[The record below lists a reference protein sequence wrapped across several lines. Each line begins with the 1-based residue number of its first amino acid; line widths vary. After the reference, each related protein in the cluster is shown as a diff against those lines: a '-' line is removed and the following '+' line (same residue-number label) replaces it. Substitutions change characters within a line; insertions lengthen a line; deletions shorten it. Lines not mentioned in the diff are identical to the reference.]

1 MKPTATVSERLEALE
16 RRIHALAEE
25 AFKLVHEDM
34 GEKAT
39 TVHWNI
45 TAGLAEAKRACR
57 SAIRIEQ
64 GAVNV

>member
-1 MKPTATVSERLEALE
+1 MKTTIEERLEALE

-45 TAGLAEAKRACR
+45 SAGLAEADRACHF
-57 SAIRIEQ
+57 AIRIERE
-64 GAVNV
+64 ASHA

>member
-1 MKPTATVSERLEALE
+1 METIEQRLERLEKA
-16 RRIHALAEE
+16 IHALAEE

-45 TAGLAEAKRACR
+45 SAGLAEADRACHF
-57 SAIRIEQ
+57 ALRIAKE
-64 GAVNV
+64 AAHA